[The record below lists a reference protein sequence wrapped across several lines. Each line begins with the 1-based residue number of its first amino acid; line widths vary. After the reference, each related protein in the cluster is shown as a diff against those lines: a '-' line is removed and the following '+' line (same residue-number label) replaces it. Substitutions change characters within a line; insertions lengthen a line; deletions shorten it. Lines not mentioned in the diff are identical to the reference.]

1 MGQPNFLFIMVDQLA
16 APALA
21 PYGDKMV
28 KAPAIDRL
36 ANEGVVFENAYC
48 NFPIC
53 GPSRASLHT
62 GKLPFSIGMFDNASE
77 FMASIPTFAHY
88 LRGLGYRVELS
99 GKMHFVGPDQ
109 FHGYQSRHTTEIYPA
124 NFAWSVDW
132 SKGREFRPTNLT
144 MAPVIESGP
153 CIRTLQMDYDD
164 EVAYNGIQAI
174 YDLARRGSDD
184 PWMLTVLSLI
194 HISEPTRPY

>member
-144 MAPVIESGP
+144 MAPIDIDLINFKMLNNYEKKY
-153 CIRTLQMDYDD
+153 LFKYHMD
-164 EVAYNGIQAI
+164 I
-174 YDLARRGSDD
+174 YSNISKFLSSKEKN
-184 PWMLTVLSLI
+184 WFLSLI
-194 HISEPTRPY
+194 